1 MNHEPG
7 VMFALFAA
15 GVLLT
20 LLVGFYCVLTT
31 RNLVRALIGIEILTK
46 AVTLL
51 LILCGHLADRIA
63 LAQTLAITLI
73 VIEVVVMVVAVG
85 IVLCVFRHNQTID
98 VATLRDLKG

>member
-1 MNHEPG
+1 
-7 VMFALFAA
+7 MFALFGA

-51 LILCGHLADRIA
+51 LILCGHLAGRIA